1 MLPQSTQI
9 NKAEVTDT
17 KPDQMSDQ
25 PEEEYGF
32 MEPMTLDSDDEDE
45 VENVPKSVPEIVP
58 EIVPNRQKSPEPEND
73 AQDEEDVLNIE
84 SITIDSENKDEV
96 KIEVKE
102 DKTQQ
107 VLGFP
112 TGQNFFVPRD
122 SGTDMLLL
130 SRDKRTAGQG
140 HSFCPGT
147 KGQWDKL
154 KILPRAGTASQNLGQ
169 DAGRDNHYFSV
180 KIWCRRGQLLFFAV
194 LERFFLL

>member
-1 MLPQSTQI
+1 MSDYQELFNYNFLFHFQTLLPQSTQI

-17 KPDQMSDQ
+17 KPDQISDQ

-84 SITIDSENKDEV
+84 SITIDSDEV

-102 DKTQQ
+102 DKTPQ
-107 VLGFP
+107 VQGFP
-112 TGQNFFVPRD
+112 TGQNF
-122 SGTDMLLL
+122 LAL
-130 SRDKRTAGQG
+130 RDK
-140 HSFCPGT
+140 
-147 KGQWDKL
+147 W
-154 KILPRAGTASQNLGQ
+154 
-169 DAGRDNHYFSV
+169 RD
-180 KIWCRRGQLLFFAV
+180 V
-194 LERFFLL
+194 L

>member
-102 DKTQQ
+102 DKTPQ

-112 TGQNFFVPRD
+112 TGQNFLVLHDNNGSFVRRQIVA
-122 SGTDMLLL
+122 SKSTSKNSSENL
-130 SRDKRTAGQG
+130 SNHNKHKPT
-140 HSFCPGT
+140 FTNTFVFKT
-147 KGQWDKL
+147 KNEL
-154 KILPRAGTASQNLGQ
+154 
-169 DAGRDNHYFSV
+169 
-180 KIWCRRGQLLFFAV
+180 
-194 LERFFLL
+194 

>member
-17 KPDQMSDQ
+17 KPDQISDQ

-84 SITIDSENKDEV
+84 SITIDSENNDEV

-102 DKTQQ
+102 DKIPQ

-112 TGQNFFVPRD
+112 TGQNFLVLRGN
-122 SGTDMLLL
+122 GTT
-130 SRDKRTAGQG
+130 SK
-140 HSFCPGT
+140 SCNGT
-147 KGQWDKL
+147 G
-154 KILPRAGTASQNLGQ
+154 RA
-169 DAGRDNHYFSV
+169 R
-180 KIWCRRGQLLFFAV
+180 I
-194 LERFFLL
+194 

>member
-1 MLPQSTQI
+1 MASENEETELKKTISEENQMEEEAITLLPQSTQI

-73 AQDEEDVLNIE
+73 AQDKEDVNIE

-96 KIEVKE
+96 KI
-102 DKTQQ
+102 
-107 VLGFP
+107 
-112 TGQNFFVPRD
+112 
-122 SGTDMLLL
+122 
-130 SRDKRTAGQG
+130 
-140 HSFCPGT
+140 
-147 KGQWDKL
+147 
-154 KILPRAGTASQNLGQ
+154 
-169 DAGRDNHYFSV
+169 
-180 KIWCRRGQLLFFAV
+180 
-194 LERFFLL
+194 

>member
-17 KPDQMSDQ
+17 KPDQISDQ

-84 SITIDSENKDEV
+84 SITIDSDEV

-102 DKTQQ
+102 DKTPQ
-107 VLGFP
+107 VQGLP
-112 TGQNFFVPRD
+112 TGQNFLV
-122 SGTDMLLL
+122 L
-130 SRDKRTAGQG
+130 RDK
-140 HSFCPGT
+140 GT
-147 KGQWDKL
+147 N
-154 KILPRAGTASQNLGQ
+154 IL
-169 DAGRDNHYFSV
+169 
-180 KIWCRRGQLLFFAV
+180 
-194 LERFFLL
+194 